1 MHSSAMMED
10 VQVCG
15 LLQRIIEFEESDS
28 ETIHLLVFLLMQF
41 MSRPDQVKQMTNLVA
56 SRTFT
61 NANFLRRSR
70 LTTKTWPRCKTL
82 CCATCT
88 SSLATIGLRGD
99 FTCQLKN

>member
-41 MSRPDQVKQMTNLVA
+41 MSRPDQVKQ
-56 SRTFT
+56 
-61 NANFLRRSR
+61 SR
-70 LTTKTWPRCKTL
+70 LILAWLYLCKFSQAFPTDDKNM
-82 CCATCT
+82 AKMQN
-88 SSLATIGLRGD
+88 IVLRHMYLLLGYNWSERG
-99 FTCQLKN
+99 FYVSAQKLR